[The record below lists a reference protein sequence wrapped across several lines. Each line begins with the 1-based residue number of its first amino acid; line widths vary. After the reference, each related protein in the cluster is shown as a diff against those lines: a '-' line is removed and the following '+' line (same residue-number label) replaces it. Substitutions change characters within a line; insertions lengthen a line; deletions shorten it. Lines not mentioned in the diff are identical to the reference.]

1 MRISSFKLKQASALA
16 LLLLFVSGWLAVPV
30 TIAHPEPITCG
41 MTCCEEEGVC
51 CCFLSRQAHQHEDDD
66 SEQEARLL
74 AFRKG
79 CSSDCATLSI
89 SRNVVQDLKP
99 LAPLWRWDGATRE
112 LLPVQQTSYPL
123 GLVPYRRAAPRAP
136 PFHV

>member
-1 MRISSFKLKQASALA
+1 MSLLHYMRKHGSALA
-16 LLLLFVSGWLAVPV
+16 LLLILLGGWLSVPV
-30 TIAHPEPITCG
+30 SWAMPEPVTCG
-41 MTCCEEEGVC
+41 MVCCEESGEC

-66 SEQEARLL
+66 SDQEETLL

-79 CSSDCATLSI
+79 CSSDCAALSI

-99 LAPLWRWDGATRE
+99 LASLWRWNGKARDSM
-112 LLPVQQTSYPL
+112 PVQQTIYPL
-123 GLVPYRRAAPRAP
+123 RLVPYRRAAPRAP